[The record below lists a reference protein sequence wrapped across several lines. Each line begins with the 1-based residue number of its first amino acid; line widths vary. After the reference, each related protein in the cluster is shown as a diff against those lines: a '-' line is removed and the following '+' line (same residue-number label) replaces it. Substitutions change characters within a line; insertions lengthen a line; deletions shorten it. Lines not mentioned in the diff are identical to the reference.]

1 MKINISVKSSFRWIY
16 CLLFIVIFVS
26 SSAFANKTKQKML
39 AGNDDYTHTGR
50 PLLGVI
56 RWDMYSGKGPTQK
69 QELGYLPGEQG
80 FLKPQEWH
88 YRAPFF
94 CRRTVDVDWIQHPVD
109 AGPLWFNHPFDQE
122 VLKTAM
128 DEEIDF
134 ATDAGVDFFIF
145 NGPTR
150 TLYANGWELHNN
162 LDVYLQNSR
171 EDKIKFVFTL
181 YGHHAIDYGRSK
193 VDLMLDEII
202 SYMQLPSWQKVKEN
216 RPLLPVLWPIQFK
229 EMLESQIEP
238 SERMSLSE
246 FVAHIRTRVMAVG
259 LENPYIVAQEIN
271 HSYTHATLFWSAG
284 FDAIA
289 DYQGGYGGATK
300 LRDQGPTYA
309 SATETILSEYNESFL
324 PSMNFIP
331 TMAIGMY
338 AWPRANAEKWYH
350 YRNPLP
356 GDIADRLERIFTFV
370 EEHPEK
376 CDAQVVFM
384 YAWNEHSEG
393 GALCPTMGTSPD
405 YIPVT
410 NQLDE
415 VRNVLKTITVNYG
428 AKGASS
434 IIDFLSLVYDNN
446 SITIRGLHY
455 SAKVKIFD
463 LQGKLL
469 TTFIAT
475 DAIPTPLHME
485 PGVYIVNVELNSA
498 NKIFKM
504 IIS

>member
-1 MKINISVKSSFRWIY
+1 
-16 CLLFIVIFVS
+16 
-26 SSAFANKTKQKML
+26 
-39 AGNDDYTHTGR
+39 
-50 PLLGVI
+50 
-56 RWDMYSGKGPTQK
+56 
-69 QELGYLPGEQG
+69 
-80 FLKPQEWH
+80 
-88 YRAPFF
+88 
-94 CRRTVDVDWIQHPVD
+94 
-109 AGPLWFNHPFDQE
+109 
-122 VLKTAM
+122 M

-289 DYQGGYGGATK
+289 DYQGGYGVQQNCVIK
-300 LRDQGPTYA
+300 D
-309 SATETILSEYNESFL
+309 
-324 PSMNFIP
+324 
-331 TMAIGMY
+331 
-338 AWPRANAEKWYH
+338 
-350 YRNPLP
+350 
-356 GDIADRLERIFTFV
+356 
-370 EEHPEK
+370 
-376 CDAQVVFM
+376 
-384 YAWNEHSEG
+384 
-393 GALCPTMGTSPD
+393 
-405 YIPVT
+405 
-410 NQLDE
+410 
-415 VRNVLKTITVNYG
+415 
-428 AKGASS
+428 
-434 IIDFLSLVYDNN
+434 
-446 SITIRGLHY
+446 
-455 SAKVKIFD
+455 
-463 LQGKLL
+463 
-469 TTFIAT
+469 
-475 DAIPTPLHME
+475 LHMLQLLKQYYQSIMK
-485 PGVYIVNVELNSA
+485 V
-498 NKIFKM
+498 FCRR
-504 IIS
+504 